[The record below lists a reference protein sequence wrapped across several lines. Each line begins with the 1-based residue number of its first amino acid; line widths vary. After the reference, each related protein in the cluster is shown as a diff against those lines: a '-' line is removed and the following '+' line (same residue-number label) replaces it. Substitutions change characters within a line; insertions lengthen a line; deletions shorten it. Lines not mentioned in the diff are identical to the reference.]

1 MNKTDKDIETLKS
14 VIEVQEADQP
24 ESVLKSI
31 NGLALSFRQMLSGGI
46 DETQSPVEAMFMVAW
61 QAAVMYWPP
70 FGTHNSCFIDISP
83 QWEVKDGQKHY
94 RVDFGANV
102 MRFTEEMAF
111 ESLACVFIE
120 IDGHEFHEKTKQQ
133 ATHDKARERVISS
146 HADRVL
152 RFSGSEVY
160 NDPLGCAHQALRA
173 LEEVFLKN
181 EKLKQRG

>member
-1 MNKTDKDIETLKS
+1 MIYT
-14 VIEVQEADQP
+14 
-24 ESVLKSI
+24 
-31 NGLALSFRQMLSGGI
+31 G
-46 DETQSPVEAMFMVAW
+46 
-61 QAAVMYWPP
+61 
-70 FGTHNSCFIDISP
+70 
-83 QWEVKDGQKHY
+83 
-94 RVDFGANV
+94 
-102 MRFTEEMAF
+102 EMEF

-133 ATHDKARERVISS
+133 VTHDKARERVISS